1 MTITVAGS
9 TITFSDGTT
18 QSTATSGSAVTTI
31 TYDNRGSLRSLTP
44 SSNLAIQTVDSLGLF
59 TYFATGQ
66 AEPDDDETAFL
77 VNGGPGVWLLTSP
90 SVDIIRAYDLP
101 DIEYISAKVG

>member
-31 TYDNRGSLRSLTP
+31 TYDNRNSLRSLTP
-44 SSNLAIQTVDSLGLF
+44 SSNLAIQTVDSLGVF

-66 AEPDDDETAFL
+66 TEPDDDETAFI
-77 VNGGPGVWLLTSP
+77 VGAGPGVWLMTSP

-101 DIEYISAKVG
+101 DFEYMSAKIG